1 MVFES
6 NPREACNACLSRASW
21 RLHLARLL
29 APAPPA
35 LARPGTYSGSAS
47 PEPPNSLGKSLS
59 FGSPSR
65 MRSTVS

>member
-1 MVFES
+1 MAFEPKS
-6 NPREACNACLSRASW
+6 LEAYNAS
-21 RLHLARLL
+21 LL
-29 APAPPA
+29 ASLLASFLALSPDPAP
-35 LARPGTYSGSAS
+35 YSGSAS